1 MTRVEH
7 RSQKDDHGTPWP
19 FYNRLDG
26 EFSFDLDPCALAD
39 TAKCHRYF
47 APPVDHF
54 THPMDRVTSVR
65 WEGTIDQSMGTSG
78 LIGFDGLECSWGGH
92 QVFCNPPYGRGIT
105 SKWVDKA
112 IEEGRKTLV
121 VMLLP
126 ARPSTRWWARAVESC
141 QEVRF
146 VRGRIKFQ
154 GAESGA
160 PFPSAVLVWDPYS
173 QIADRRRWLG
183 VSGPKHSYMDARVK

>member
-7 RSQKDDHGTPWP
+7 RSQKDDWGTPQP
-19 FYNRLDG
+19 FFDRLHA
-26 EFSFDLDPCALAD
+26 EFDFELDAAASLD
-39 TAKCHRYF
+39 NAKCRDFYSSGSLQAHW
-47 APPVDHF
+47 AP
-54 THPMDRVTSVR
+54 DRT
-65 WEGTIDQSMGTSG
+65 W
-78 LIGFDGLECSWGGH
+78 
-92 QVFCNPPYGRGIT
+92 CNPPYGRSIT

-154 GAESGA
+154 GAASGA
-160 PFPSAVLVWDPYS
+160 PFPSAVLVWRP
-173 QIADRRRWLG
+173 IREWLFM
-183 VSGPKHSYMDARVK
+183 GPAHSYIDARVK